1 VSFCNAPTLNVLV
14 VTDEGAAHKKS
25 VRFNEVVQRQIFR
38 SNSSILGQ
46 KRRNAKKNEQK
57 MKERGARDNMA
68 VERRASEGDA
78 ESLLDAGFKLSSSF
92 EKSILNADGTSGY
105 SSSENGSV
113 SPTKNSAFNKFTST
127 HEDGVKLPKASIQY
141 DDNDSHTDSGVASSY
156 DEHINN
162 SPVSKNMEKDNDE
175 IPDEDSAVTNNE
187 ASSKSNKKSKK
198 NKKNK
203 LARVKSQQQ
212 GHFIKE
218 TNSDLIFDLDF

>member
-1 VSFCNAPTLNVLV
+1 
-14 VTDEGAAHKKS
+14 
-25 VRFNEVVQRQIFR
+25 
-38 SNSSILGQ
+38 
-46 KRRNAKKNEQK
+46 
-57 MKERGARDNMA
+57 MA

-92 EKSILNADGTSGY
+92 EKSILVTEGTSGY

-113 SPTKNSAFNKFTST
+113 SPTKSSTFDKFTGNVS
-127 HEDGVKLPKASIQY
+127 EDGMKLSKASIQY

-156 DEHINN
+156 DEHGNN
-162 SPVSKNMEKDNDE
+162 SPVTKNKEKINEE
-175 IPDEDSAVTNNE
+175 IPDEDSAPTNNE
-187 ASSKSNKKSKK
+187 TSKSNKKSKK

-203 LARVKSQQQ
+203 LARGKSQQQ